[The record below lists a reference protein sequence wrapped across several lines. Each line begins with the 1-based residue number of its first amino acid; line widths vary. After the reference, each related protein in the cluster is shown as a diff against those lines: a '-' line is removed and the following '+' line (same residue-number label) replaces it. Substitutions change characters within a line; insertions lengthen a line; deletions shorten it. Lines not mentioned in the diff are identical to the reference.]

1 MPPWL
6 RTLPRETAHSDQQ
19 AFNRHR
25 VSGESL
31 FALSNFSIIDFSQD
45 NWSLGS
51 ELCIG

>member
-6 RTLPRETAHSDQQ
+6 RTLPRETVHSDQQ
-19 AFNRHR
+19 AFNRH